1 MPRRRS
7 TVSLRLVRRAAL
19 FVTPAIFLACTGEDV
34 AGPTTGTFEVRT
46 ITTGP
51 LPADSYTLMWDG
63 VDHGTVGVAAA
74 VILREVPPGSHTVG
88 LAGVPANCEV
98 KGANP
103 QTVAVPAGQTL
114 TVVFEIACAIVPNAG
129 TLLITT
135 ATTGFDLDPNGFFV
149 VMHTVGQLQDV
160 ARGIGANDTLVRNNV
175 TAGALRVELS
185 GLADNCAV
193 QGINPREVA
202 VTAEATTEIDFVVL
216 CAATTGS
223 VKVSTTTTG
232 SSLDPDG
239 YSVGMSYST
248 PISIGINDSLTASGL
263 FPNERAVGLSGIAEN
278 CAVQNKN
285 PQEVSIVAGERTT
298 VSFTVLCRTPVEAHW
313 AQQPSGTTLG
323 LTRLSG
329 TSASNVFAAGGEVG
343 NCPSYCATMTILHYD
358 GQGWST
364 QLTHAGTAFDVWA
377 ASPVDA
383 FARAD
388 GFPGPLLHYDG
399 TQWSPMASPAINV
412 GDEGNIFAV
421 WGLSGHDVFA
431 VGDTSDGNNT
441 LPYMAHFDGRVWAP
455 MHLPDIGWLSI
466 LDIWGTSP
474 ENLYAV
480 GYSHYPDGADYD
492 TGYVLHFD
500 GHQWSEV
507 FDEWPLRFVRVW
519 GSGPTDV
526 YAVGATNVPNGL
538 YGEFTGHGAIRHFDG
553 TSWSAVPSPT
563 SLALRAIWGS
573 SPTDVYVL
581 ASGAQPGSIW
591 HFDGLDWTPLHVGAG
606 SLFDI
611 WGSSA
616 ADVFAVG
623 LDGIILHRP

>member
-202 VTAEATTEIDFVVL
+202 VTAEATTEIDFVIL

-223 VKVSTTTTG
+223 VEVSTTTTG

-285 PQEVSIVAGERTT
+285 PQEVTIVADDRLLHGALSYTGRGALGPATQRHDARPDASVGHLGEQCICGR
-298 VSFTVLCRTPVEAHW
+298 R
-313 AQQPSGTTLG
+313 
-323 LTRLSG
+323 R
-329 TSASNVFAAGGEVG
+329 GGELPILLRHDDDPSLRWAGMVHPTHPRGHRVRCVG
-343 NCPSYCATMTILHYD
+343 S
-358 GQGWST
+358 
-364 QLTHAGTAFDVWA
+364 V
-377 ASPVDA
+377 
-383 FARAD
+383 
-388 GFPGPLLHYDG
+388 
-399 TQWSPMASPAINV
+399 
-412 GDEGNIFAV
+412 
-421 WGLSGHDVFA
+421 
-431 VGDTSDGNNT
+431 
-441 LPYMAHFDGRVWAP
+441 AH
-455 MHLPDIGWLSI
+455 
-466 LDIWGTSP
+466 
-474 ENLYAV
+474 
-480 GYSHYPDGADYD
+480 
-492 TGYVLHFD
+492 
-500 GHQWSEV
+500 
-507 FDEWPLRFVRVW
+507 
-519 GSGPTDV
+519 
-526 YAVGATNVPNGL
+526 
-538 YGEFTGHGAIRHFDG
+538 
-553 TSWSAVPSPT
+553 
-563 SLALRAIWGS
+563 
-573 SPTDVYVL
+573 
-581 ASGAQPGSIW
+581 
-591 HFDGLDWTPLHVGAG
+591 
-606 SLFDI
+606 
-611 WGSSA
+611 
-616 ADVFAVG
+616 
-623 LDGIILHRP
+623 